1 MNKKNLP
8 NVKAQSDLIFFLP
21 HSVRSCRFLSCH
33 SSITFQSAGI
43 RRIELV
49 KSLLVFS
56 VAGYPE
62 TIYYLSK
69 HIINRLFYIAYF
81 YEKKTYITNVAWNY
95 SKKLFV
101 KKCKHYHSFAKGAL
115 SSPKNFNLRGEEKIH
130 SLQFWTK
137 SGYGNFLKAPENVY

>member
-8 NVKAQSDLIFFLP
+8 SVKAQSDLIFFLP
-21 HSVRSCRFLSCH
+21 HSVRSCRFLSCP

-101 KKCKHYHSFAKGAL
+101 KKMQTLSFICKG
-115 SSPKNFNLRGEEKIH
+115 
-130 SLQFWTK
+130 SLVLTQKF
-137 SGYGNFLKAPENVY
+137 